1 MTARLPIS
9 VVIPTHNRAP
19 YLEPSLA
26 SLESQALA
34 PDAFEVIV
42 VDDGSTDGTR
52 ALCQGWRGRAS
63 LRYVR
68 QSHAGSAAAKN
79 LGLFVSSGEVVVFFD
94 DDDVASESFLEEH
107 LKAHAAFPDQHIS
120 ILSFTDWHP
129 DLTVTPVMDYLVNVG
144 QFLFSYVSLTDRQ
157 QLGWQH
163 FWTGRI
169 SCKRRFLTHFGVFSP
184 RMKRVEDIELGYRL
198 ARHGHEIRYWRG
210 AESFM
215 LRPISFHDFCRR
227 AESDGSAL
235 SEMKRIH
242 PAPEMVEYCHED
254 AERRW
259 AEVAGEL
266 DGIVAAVE
274 ALEKVVGPTPTA
286 SSRRVLEALH
296 GLYRQA
302 FLGFAVKGV
311 AAGDAAFSAARRG

>member
-9 VVIPTHNRAP
+9 VVIPTHNRAAL
-19 YLEPSLA
+19 LEPSLA
-26 SLESQALA
+26 SLESQTLP

-42 VDDGSTDGTR
+42 IDDGSTDGTG
-52 ALCQGWRGRAS
+52 ALCRGWRGEAP

-79 LGLFVSSGEVVVFFD
+79 LGLFMSSGEIVVFFD
-94 DDDVASESFLEEH
+94 DDDAASEGFLEEH
-107 LKAHAAFPDQHIS
+107 LRAHAAFPDQHVS

-129 DLTVTPVMDYLVNVG
+129 DLTVTPVMDFLVNVG
-144 QFLFSYVSLTDRQ
+144 QFLFSYVSLRDRQ

-169 SCKRRFLTHFGVFSP
+169 SCKRRFLTHFGIFSP
-184 RMKRVEDIELGYRL
+184 RMQRVEDIELGYRL

-215 LRPISFHDFCRR
+215 LRPITFHDFCRR
-227 AESDGSAL
+227 AESDGRAL

-242 PAPEMVEYCHED
+242 PAPEMVAYCHGD
-254 AERRW
+254 AESRW

-274 ALEKVVGPTPTA
+274 ALEKGLGPTPPA
-286 SSRRVLEALH
+286 LSRPVLEALH

-302 FLGFAVKGV
+302 FVGFAVKGV
-311 AAGDAAFSAARRG
+311 AAGDAAAAGAEVG